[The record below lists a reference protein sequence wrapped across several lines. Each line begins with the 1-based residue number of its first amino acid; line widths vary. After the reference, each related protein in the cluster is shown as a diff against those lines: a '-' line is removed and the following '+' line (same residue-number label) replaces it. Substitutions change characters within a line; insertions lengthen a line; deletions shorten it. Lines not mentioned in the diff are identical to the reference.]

1 MASHTRRGL
10 LDNRVLSGKDSMK
23 VGEKPTDIIVGIPI
37 RPISMSLLQASDK
50 GNVLGWEERKRE
62 LTGRGWKWEKLNW
75 KPSGGPSGSQALQRL
90 GK

>member
-1 MASHTRRGL
+1 
-10 LDNRVLSGKDSMK
+10 MK
-23 VGEKPTDIIVGIPI
+23 VGGKPTDIIVGIPI